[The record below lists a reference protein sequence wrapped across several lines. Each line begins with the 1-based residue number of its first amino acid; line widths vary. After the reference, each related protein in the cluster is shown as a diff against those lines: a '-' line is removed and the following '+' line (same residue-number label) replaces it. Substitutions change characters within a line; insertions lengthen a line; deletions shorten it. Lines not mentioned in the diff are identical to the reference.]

1 MSQVRPEIL
10 ASVEPEDVEAAL
22 RSCLLK
28 LQFLETSLKPLPTGE
43 ERRERGEGR
52 EGGGDGRAR
61 ACPLFFFAP
70 AGAAGR
76 VQRAAP

>member
-43 ERRERGEGR
+43 ERR
-52 EGGGDGRAR
+52 
-61 ACPLFFFAP
+61 
-70 AGAAGR
+70 
-76 VQRAAP
+76 